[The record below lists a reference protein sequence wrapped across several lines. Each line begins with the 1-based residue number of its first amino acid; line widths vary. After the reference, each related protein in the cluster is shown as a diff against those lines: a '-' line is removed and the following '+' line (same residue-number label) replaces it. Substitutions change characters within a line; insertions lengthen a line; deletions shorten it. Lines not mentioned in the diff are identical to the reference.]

1 MRRVFTFK
9 HWLVFFIACC
19 LFGTNQLFGQC
30 VPITVVANCQ
40 TGVTENFDGD
50 ALISTSGFSGDFTI
64 EGSSDR
70 FLQSTGFPNNT
81 TAVKTVFSNTFTAP
95 ALNGTINL
103 RFDLTNTSASASSLE
118 IFARTASGDI
128 VLCTSGTAN
137 VSGLNCFTFLT
148 PLNLANQLFK
158 FGIRF
163 TFTGNNREILFDDF
177 GTNVSPSAIAL
188 PVNFISFNASKEL
201 SGTKLTWKVGTEEN
215 LKGYEIE
222 KSTDGR
228 QFTSIGFVQANG
240 QSTYTFSDAQSSQGA
255 IFYRIRNVDND
266 GQFKYS
272 NILSLKNGTSSL
284 VLKAFPLP
292 VVNNLTIQH
301 EAIFNNGTINITSS
315 DGRVVRRIMPAA
327 GSLETLV
334 NLSALK
340 SGIYIL
346 HFDSGNGKLQ
356 SMKFMKQ

>member
-1 MRRVFTFK
+1 MQRIFTF
-9 HWLVFFIACC
+9 LSCLLFISITKSSAQLTCE
-19 LFGTNQLFGQC
+19 GTAGASATYVSGGQ
-30 VPITVVANCQ
+30 T
-40 TGVTENFDGD
+40 F
-50 ALISTSGFSGDFTI
+50 
-64 EGSSDR
+64 
-70 FLQSTGFPNNT
+70 T
-81 TAVKTVFSNTFTAP
+81 TAAWGSTNGNFTYSGASQNYQAVTAANSTAVITSPFFTAP
-95 ALNGTINL
+95 GGSLIVGARIAPGNRVEDYTISILESGAVIACFNGTALSTGNPVGIAAS
-103 RFDLTNTSASASSLE
+103 FSDLGGKT
-118 IFARTASGDI
+118 IQVR
-128 VLCTSGTAN
+128 
-137 VSGLNCFTFLT
+137 FTFVTPTNQGATLIFDDFLSNPELT
-148 PLNLANQLFK
+148 PL
-158 FGIRF
+158 
-163 TFTGNNREILFDDF
+163 
-177 GTNVSPSAIAL
+177 
-188 PVNFISFNASKEL
+188 PVTFISFNAEKL
-201 SGTKLTWKVGTEEN
+201 SSNTKLTWKVGTEEN

-240 QSTYTFSDAQSSQGA
+240 QSTYTFSDAQISQGA
-255 IFYRIRNVDND
+255 VFYRIRNVDND

-315 DGRVVRRIMPAA
+315 DGRIVRRIIPAA
-327 GSLETLV
+327 GSLETVV

>member
-1 MRRVFTFK
+1 MRRIFTFK
-9 HWLVFFIACC
+9 HLLVSLAACFI
-19 LFGTNQLFGQC
+19 FNSQVFTQC

-40 TGVTENFDGD
+40 TGVTENFDAGTS
-50 ALISTSGFSGDFTI
+50 ISTSGFSGDFTLL
-64 EGSSDR
+64 GSSDK
-70 FLQSTGFPNNT
+70 FLQSTGYPNNT

-103 RFDLTNTSASASSLE
+103 RFDLDGTSAPSTLE

-137 VSGLNCFTFLT
+137 VSGLNCFTFVT

-163 TFTGNNREILFDDF
+163 TFTGNNKEILFDDF
-177 GTNVSPSAIAL
+177 GTNVSPSAIPL

-228 QFTSIGFVQANG
+228 QFTSIGFVSASG

-255 IFYRIRNVDND
+255 VFYRIRNVDND

-301 EAIFNNGTINITSS
+301 EAIFKNGTINITSS
-315 DGRVVRRIMPAA
+315 DGRVVRRIIPAA
-327 GSLETLV
+327 GSLETIV